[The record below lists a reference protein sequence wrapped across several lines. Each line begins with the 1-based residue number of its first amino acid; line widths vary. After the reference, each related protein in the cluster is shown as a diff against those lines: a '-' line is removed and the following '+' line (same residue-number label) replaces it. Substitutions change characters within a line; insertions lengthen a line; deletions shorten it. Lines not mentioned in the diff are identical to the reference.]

1 MGGKFSSPPH
11 LSVSLK
17 AHKKKLKKTKR
28 ILVGKAVV
36 KTHHRYSFARRTC
49 VMVCRICGTFFLLS
63 LHRLSEEPTLDEEYR
78 ESDWLG
84 DAGDDLDE
92 VKTNS
97 VPLLSRDPDGASI
110 SEECPAVLTDGANL
124 AEANGD
130 HVVTSTVI
138 DLQEVKESKKKS
150 NLFSCLGPGG
160 LSFRKKSRKF
170 RPTSSAFII

>member
-1 MGGKFSSPPH
+1 MECYVEFAWHFSS
-11 LSVSLK
+11 
-17 AHKKKLKKTKR
+17 
-28 ILVGKAVV
+28 
-36 KTHHRYSFARRTC
+36 
-49 VMVCRICGTFFLLS
+49 LS

-84 DAGDDLDE
+84 DAENDLDE

-150 NLFSCLGPGG
+150 NLFSCFGPGR
-160 LSFRKKSRKF
+160 LSFGKKSRKF
-170 RPTSSAFII
+170 RPTSSAFIIWVFYYAHAQNAEHFFFFDKAHAQNA

>member
-1 MGGKFSSPPH
+1 MRDFFSS
-11 LSVSLK
+11 
-17 AHKKKLKKTKR
+17 
-28 ILVGKAVV
+28 
-36 KTHHRYSFARRTC
+36 
-49 VMVCRICGTFFLLS
+49 LS

-84 DAGDDLDE
+84 DAENKLDE

-124 AEANGD
+124 AEVAEANGD

-150 NLFSCLGPGG
+150 NLFSCFGPSR